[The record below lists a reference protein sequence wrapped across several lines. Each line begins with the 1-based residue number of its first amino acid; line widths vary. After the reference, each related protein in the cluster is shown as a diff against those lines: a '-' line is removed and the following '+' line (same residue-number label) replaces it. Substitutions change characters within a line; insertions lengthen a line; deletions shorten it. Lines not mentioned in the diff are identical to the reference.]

1 MEPQVAEA
9 KCVASSTK
17 NASQAKRDGVW
28 TLSTAL
34 GDLEDLARRRQ
45 SKKRLTALCHYRV
58 VQFRRGGSKRLFT
71 FQGTLATV
79 TGYDQLQLLSPGP
92 TN

>member
-1 MEPQVAEA
+1 VEPQVAEA
-9 KCVASSTK
+9 KCVASSTQ
-17 NASQAKRDGVW
+17 NASQATRDGVW

-34 GDLEDLARRRQ
+34 GDLEDLARRQ

-58 VQFRRGGSKRLFT
+58 VQIRRGGSKRLFT

>member
-9 KCVASSTK
+9 KCV
-17 NASQAKRDGVW
+17 VW

-58 VQFRRGGSKRLFT
+58 VQIRRGGSKRLFT
-71 FQGTLATV
+71 FQGTLATPV
-79 TGYDQLQLLSPGP
+79 MISIASPGP